1 MKHGLKVLT
10 GLIFGAAL
18 MAVAP
23 ASATNYLTGT
33 SGSIWTDLAGYGNG
47 GPFNA
52 SNVPGTPANATFVP
66 GAINYNSNVTGYTIG
81 AFLNG
86 AAITPATV
94 GSVDMGAGTG
104 NTFFQITGNVT
115 LAAGNNP
122 FNLVHDDGAVL
133 SIAGLG
139 TVFSEPGPTS
149 AVTNIFNVVAPSAG
163 SYAFTLDYVE
173 CCSPP
178 AVLGLSVAPTPG
190 PVPGAGLPGL
200 AVLALVGGWAWV
212 RKFA

>member
-10 GLIFGAAL
+10 GLTFAAAV

-23 ASATNYLTGT
+23 ASATNYLTG
-33 SGSIWTDLAGYGNG
+33 SAGSVWINQASDLAA
-47 GPFNA
+47 PPPA
-52 SNVPGTPANATFVP
+52 GTADANFTP
-66 GAINYNSNVTGYTIG
+66 GAINYSSPPSAYTVG
-81 AFLNG
+81 GFLGTSTFTNQSAQFAVNG
-86 AAITPATV
+86 ANT
-94 GSVDMGAGTG
+94 SLSG
-104 NTFFQITGNVT
+104 NTFFEITGNVT

-139 TVFSEPGPTS
+139 TVFSQPNPTS
-149 AVTNIFNVVAPSAG
+149 AVTNVFNVVAPSAG

-178 AVLGLSVAPTPG
+178 AVLGLSVAPSPG